1 MSSQNIEIN
10 NPYFIKNVKVESL
23 VGGSDIYWELNEDV
37 NVLVGANG
45 TGKSTLIALIK
56 CILSGPDSLKPDE
69 LKSIRGKFS
78 SASVSLKNGQEGA
91 LKCDSHGETYQEL
104 LKALSQMLIEA
115 PDKVNDK
122 RVKIDKLN
130 KQGSYELT
138 KEQIKSIFDT
148 MSSDVDSKS
157 PVITATSNFVNKG
170 GKPSIKQHLNVE
182 MISTFDMLLLSKEE
196 YDKFND
202 KSYSQ
207 LDFLIENEIRELTQK
222 LLATSKAVSVEYKNS
237 TGKKSLEAIQSAK
250 LSAFNKFLKE
260 VNKLFNPNNKSF
272 RLDDKTGEFYATYKG
287 QRLGMSDL
295 SSGEKQM
302 LMILLKA
309 VNSSDKPTILLMDE
323 PEISLHLYWQETLLK
338 TVRRINDKCQIIVV
352 SHSPALVMKG
362 WLSKMVEIKDISV

>member
-56 CILSGPDSLKPDE
+56 CILAGPENLKPDE

-91 LKCDSHGETYQEL
+91 LKCDSHGETYREL
-104 LKALSQMLIEA
+104 LKALNQMLIEA

-122 RVKIDKLN
+122 LVKIDKLN
-130 KQGSYELT
+130 KTGSSELT
-138 KEQIKSIFDT
+138 KEQIKSIFESI
-148 MSSDVDSKS
+148 SSDVDSKS
-157 PVITATSNFVNKG
+157 PVITATSNFLNKG
-170 GKPSIKQHLNVE
+170 GKSSIEQHLNVE

-222 LLATSKAVSVEYKNS
+222 LLATSKAVSVAYKNS

-250 LSAFNKFLKE
+250 LSSFNKFLKE
-260 VNKLFNPNNKSF
+260 VNKLFNPNDKSF

-287 QRLGMSDL
+287 QRLSMSDL

-362 WLSKMVEIKDISV
+362 WLSKMVEIKDISI